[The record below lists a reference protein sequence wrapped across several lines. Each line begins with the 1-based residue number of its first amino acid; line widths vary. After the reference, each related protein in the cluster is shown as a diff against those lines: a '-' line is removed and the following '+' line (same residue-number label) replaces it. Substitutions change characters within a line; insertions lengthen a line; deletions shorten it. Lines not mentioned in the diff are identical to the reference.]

1 MPHYL
6 IALNWSPAQANRY
19 ATMSPAEMQATIA
32 KYNAWSGAIAQAG
45 KLRGGEKLRDTGWR
59 VMTASGVTDG
69 PFSES
74 KEFIGGFFIIEAS
87 DYDEAVK
94 LCRKHP
100 HLEFG
105 SVEIR
110 EIEPIHGR

>member
-1 MPHYL
+1 
-6 IALNWSPAQANRY
+6 
-19 ATMSPAEMQATIA
+19 MSPAEMQAIIA
-32 KYNAWSGAIAQAG
+32 KYNAWSGAVAQAG

-87 DYDEAVK
+87 GYDDAEL
-94 LCRKHP
+94 LCREHP
-100 HLEFG
+100 HLAFG

-110 EIEPIHGR
+110 EIEPMQGR